1 LHAAYLGFE
10 HPITGKKVSFQ
21 APMWGDLQRAVDL
34 LRKKSL
40 KQVLEATGS
49 ILEIGSPK

>member
-1 LHAAYLGFE
+1 
-10 HPITGKKVSFQ
+10 
-21 APMWGDLQRAVDL
+21 MWGDLQRAVDL

-40 KQVLEATGS
+40 KQVLEATDS

>member
-1 LHAAYLGFE
+1 MSGEQFNCVVDAPSADVGYSQGAA
-10 HPITGKKVSFQ
+10 
-21 APMWGDLQRAVDL
+21 DL

-49 ILEIGSPK
+49 ILEIGSPT

>member
-1 LHAAYLGFE
+1 
-10 HPITGKKVSFQ
+10 
-21 APMWGDLQRAVDL
+21 MWGDLQRAVDL

-49 ILEIGSPK
+49 ILEIEPPT